1 MHDKIKVGMSADKAT
16 LRCKARGQPVV
27 YKWIV
32 VPRKSSLSA
41 ASPLG
46 KKRSKLVAKIRQDVS
61 GNSADDSITQ
71 QSSELKRSS
80 KTMKEK
86 RLQAAGMERPAVSDK
101 EGSALRTKLVLS
113 WNKY

>member
-1 MHDKIKVGMSADKAT
+1 MTKEEEKYHISMTKIKVSRSADKAT
-16 LRCKARGQPVV
+16 LRRLARGQPVV
-27 YKWIV
+27 SERIV

-41 ASPLG
+41 TSSLG
-46 KKRSKLVAKIRQDVS
+46 QKRSKLMAKIRQDVS

-86 RLQAAGMERPAVSDK
+86 RLQAAGMERPAISDK
-101 EGSALRTKLVLS
+101 EG
-113 WNKY
+113 